1 MSLIKKSD
9 VKNHLSSKRHKN
21 LLSFMKASQPIHA
34 DSPGSQPSKLKCDTS
49 VPRQESGLGFY
60 AVTPTV
66 PVVLT
71 GSSNPTD
78 EPTVKKPRA

>member
-21 LLSFMKASQPIHA
+21 LLSFMQANQPIHA
-34 DSPGSQPSKLKCDTS
+34 DTSGSQPAELKRDTS
-49 VPRQESGLGFY
+49 VSRQESGLGFY
-60 AVTPTV
+60 AATPTV

-71 GSSNPTD
+71 GSSTPTD
-78 EPTVKKPRA
+78 EPTVKKPQA